1 MSMTHTLNIPY
12 MDNHKVKADQLT
24 WREGQ
29 GLSAD
34 MIMKVKAEHDTP
46 P

>member
-1 MSMTHTLNIPY
+1 MSMTHPLNIPY

-24 WREGQ
+24 W
-29 GLSAD
+29 SAV
-34 MIMKVKAEHDTP
+34 KVKAEHDTP